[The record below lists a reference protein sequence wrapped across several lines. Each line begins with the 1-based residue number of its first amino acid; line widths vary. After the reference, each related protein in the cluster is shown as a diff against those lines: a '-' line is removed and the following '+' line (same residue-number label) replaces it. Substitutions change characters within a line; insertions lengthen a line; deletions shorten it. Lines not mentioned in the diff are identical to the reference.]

1 MLHPVQSSGTAKTIF
16 SRTES
21 VIDYLEVPWE
31 NCVGFSLDNASANMG
46 IRNSIKSRII
56 AKSET
61 CYIMDY
67 PCQIIHNAAHQGS
80 TACTSA
86 AQFEIE
92 DFCVD
97 MFYYFDKSTKGK
109 CALKACSE
117 FWDQEYKQT
126 LKHINVWW
134 LSLERAVQRI
144 LKQYAGL
151 QSYFLSEDTP
161 ATGGNSEWGG
171 RKTCL
176 RLENAFKHPMAEIYL
191 MFFSRVLPTFK
202 TTNLLLQLE
211 DTYILLIH
219 DALNCFLTH
228 LAGRSIPVCTF
239 KSADHLFIII

>member
-1 MLHPVQSSGTAKTIF
+1 MP
-16 SRTES
+16 
-21 VIDYLEVPWE
+21 
-31 NCVGFSLDNASANMG
+31 
-46 IRNSIKSRII
+46 
-56 AKSET
+56 
-61 CYIMDY
+61 
-67 PCQIIHNAAHQGS
+67 
-80 TACTSA
+80 
-86 AQFEIE
+86 
-92 DFCVD
+92 
-97 MFYYFDKSTKGK
+97 
-109 CALKACSE
+109 E

-151 QSYFLSEDTP
+151 QSYFLSQDTP
-161 ATGGNSEWGG
+161 TTGGNSEWSG

-176 RLENAFKHPMAEIYL
+176 RLENAFNHPMAEIYL
-191 MFFSRVLPTFK
+191 MIFSRVLPTFK

-211 DTYILLIH
+211 DTYISLIH